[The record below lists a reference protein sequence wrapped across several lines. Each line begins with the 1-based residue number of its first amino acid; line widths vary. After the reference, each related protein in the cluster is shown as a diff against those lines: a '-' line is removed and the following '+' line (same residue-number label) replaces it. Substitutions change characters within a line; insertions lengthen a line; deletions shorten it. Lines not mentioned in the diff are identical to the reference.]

1 MPFDWIAVFCWM
13 EFFYMCNIIVNAISK
28 TVYDVRVFVWSG
40 GVDKARLLFV
50 RMCLIG
56 LTWVTKCIDN
66 KILYVF
72 NIKQNKTQN
81 ENSNDWSVL
90 LVLCVFVAVVIFFCS
105 CVFVTLKRAQP
116 CAIANIATTME
127 SLTFHS
133 KLEDVWLKTY

>member
-1 MPFDWIAVFCWM
+1 
-13 EFFYMCNIIVNAISK
+13 MCNIIVNAISK

-72 NIKQNKTQN
+72 NI
-81 ENSNDWSVL
+81 
-90 LVLCVFVAVVIFFCS
+90 
-105 CVFVTLKRAQP
+105 
-116 CAIANIATTME
+116 
-127 SLTFHS
+127 
-133 KLEDVWLKTY
+133 

>member
-1 MPFDWIAVFCWM
+1 
-13 EFFYMCNIIVNAISK
+13 MCNIIDNAISK

-72 NIKQNKTQN
+72 NI
-81 ENSNDWSVL
+81 
-90 LVLCVFVAVVIFFCS
+90 
-105 CVFVTLKRAQP
+105 
-116 CAIANIATTME
+116 
-127 SLTFHS
+127 
-133 KLEDVWLKTY
+133 